1 MIITTA
7 NAAVAMR
14 YLLMMYRF
22 IGEDLFAYKAL
33 ATAWSILV
41 FQFLVPMKANSDES
55 AMNRQ

>member
-33 ATAWSILV
+33 ATAWSTL
-41 FQFLVPMKANSDES
+41 FSVPGPNES
-55 AMNRQ
+55 K